1 MTKPATKDL
10 IFVSIQLALFIAF
23 LIPVSLFPFQIN
35 DVLKYTSLLLSS
47 IGFVTI
53 FVAFIQLEK
62 NLTPFPTPK
71 ENGSLIQTG
80 LYKFVRHPIYSG
92 IILATIF
99 FGLYQQSFWKISIG
113 ISLLKN
119 AVRLEWLFEKATEMG
134 IYRIAP
140 LLCERTIHERF
151 KTERM
156 QHILQ
161 SAMIQSQQAW
171 LPTLDAPISFND
183 FISKNTATQQLI
195 AHCEPA
201 EKTSIK
207 AIQPSEDCI
216 LLIGPEGDFTIPEI
230 KMATEHHYIPLH
242 LGPTRLRTETAG
254 IFALSVLKIF

>member
-23 LIPVSLFPFQIN
+23 LIPVSLFPFHIN

-53 FVAFIQLEK
+53 FIAFIQLEK

-113 ISLLKN
+113 ISL
-119 AVRLEWLFEKATEMG
+119 WILFYFKSEYEEKK
-134 IYRIAP
+134 
-140 LLCERTIHERF
+140 LCEKFKDYPKYQENSSRF
-151 KTERM
+151 FPF
-156 QHILQ
+156 L
-161 SAMIQSQQAW
+161 
-171 LPTLDAPISFND
+171 
-183 FISKNTATQQLI
+183 
-195 AHCEPA
+195 
-201 EKTSIK
+201 
-207 AIQPSEDCI
+207 
-216 LLIGPEGDFTIPEI
+216 
-230 KMATEHHYIPLH
+230 
-242 LGPTRLRTETAG
+242 
-254 IFALSVLKIF
+254 